1 MPPASEFLRFEILG
15 PMRAWRSTTELDLG
29 VPQQRALLGLLLIR
43 TGEHLRLSEIVD
55 VLWAERPPA
64 TAVNVVHRY
73 VGLLRRLLEPELPP
87 RAPGSLLLR
96 EAGGYRLLVAPDSVD
111 LLRHRDLAHRA
122 RQAADGG
129 RLDAA
134 LELFAD
140 ALALW
145 RGPVATGV
153 PEQVR
158 SHPVFGGVDR
168 AYLDSVAEA
177 ADVALRCARAERV
190 VGLLRQAVAL
200 DPLNEPLH
208 ARLVLALAA
217 SGHRAQALAV
227 YDAIHTRLA
236 EDLDV
241 PPGPEL
247 REAHRQVTTPTTRE
261 TTPGG
266 ARPPWVRP
274 AQLPTDLP
282 VFAGRH
288 AELTQLLDLLPP
300 SGQSGGTGQSTGTGQ
315 PTGSGQ
321 CGGTEQSGGAVRF
334 TGPAQ
339 SAGAGQA
346 GGPGQPTGAGKQPTR
361 ARQTGGTGQ
370 PTGSGQPTG
379 RRQTGGTGQP
389 TGAGQPTG
397 SGQCG
402 GTEQSGGAVRFTGS
416 VQPAGA
422 GQTGGTG
429 QPTGSAQPTGRQPIG
444 SEQST
449 GTRQPTG
456 SGQSGGAGQ
465 ATAAGQYGG
474 TEQYGGAVRFT
485 DSAQPT
491 GAGQST
497 GTGQPTDPVLPT
509 DATQPTGPGQP
520 AGAPQTHTAT
530 IVVISG
536 MAGVGKSSLAVHWA
550 HRIAERFPDGQLY
563 LNLRGFDPGGSPTQP
578 AEAIAGMLHAL
589 GVPPQH
595 LPTGLDAQAALY
607 RSLLADRRVLVLLD
621 NARDHDQVRPLLPG
635 SPGCLALVT
644 SRSQLPGLVASDGA
658 VPVLLRLPPVE
669 DARASLVRRIGQ
681 ERAAAEPRA
690 VADIIELCGRLPLAL
705 AIVAARAAL
714 HPGFPLAAVATEL
727 RRSHGSLDAFADTGS
742 AIDAR
747 AAFSWSYDALTP
759 ESARAFRLLALHPGP
774 DLTAAAAASLTGLP
788 VRRTRTLLAELTRA
802 HLLTEHSWG
811 RYTFHDLVRAYATEL
826 VEDHDTDATRR
837 SALHR
842 MLDHYVHT
850 AHPAALLLS
859 PDADLIPPGPALPG
873 VTPETLTD
881 DRQALDWL
889 TAEYTGLLPAMERA
903 AVSGFDAHLC
913 HLAWALEAFFDRRG
927 HWHDWHTAQRAALE
941 AAHRLADPEWQA
953 FAQRSL
959 ARVDGRLGHYAE
971 ARTGLDRAAEA
982 FDRLGDT
989 VRLAN
994 THRSLGWTSDQQGD
1008 LTAALAHNQ
1017 RALELFRAA
1026 GRRAAEARVLN
1037 AVGWYLSLLGRYD
1050 QALTHCE
1057 QALVMMRE
1065 TGDRYGEAA
1074 TWDSIG
1080 HAHHH
1085 LGQYKQAV
1093 IGFHNAL
1100 TVYRELGVPYQ
1111 EADTLTRLGDTRQA
1125 TGEQAAA
1132 RQSWQQALT
1141 LFTELGRP
1149 DEAEGV
1155 RARMRDRDR
1164 ERGLA

>member
-1 MPPASEFLRFEILG
+1 
-15 PMRAWRSTTELDLG
+15 MRAWRSTTELDLG
-29 VPQQRALLGLLLIR
+29 VPQQRALLGLLLVR
-43 TGEHLRLSEIVD
+43 AGEHLRLSEIVD

-73 VGLLRRLLEPELPP
+73 VGLLRRLLEPELSP

-96 EAGGYRLLVAPDSVD
+96 EAGGYRLMVVPDSVD

-129 RLDAA
+129 QLDAA
-134 LELFAD
+134 LELFTD

-158 SHPVFGGVDR
+158 SHPVFGGLDR
-168 AYLDSVAEA
+168 EHLDTVAEA
-177 ADVALRCARAERV
+177 ADVALRCARADRV
-190 VGLLRQAVAL
+190 VALLRQGVAL

-227 YDAIHTRLA
+227 YDAIHARLA

-247 REAHRQVTTPTTRE
+247 RAAHRQVTGPAARD
-261 TTPGG
+261 TTPGA

-274 AQLPTDLP
+274 AQLPADLA

-288 AELTQLLDLLPP
+288 AELTQLLGLLA
-300 SGQSGGTGQSTGTGQ
+300 GTEEPTGTGQ
-315 PTGSGQ
+315 PTG
-321 CGGTEQSGGAVRF
+321 
-334 TGPAQ
+334 
-339 SAGAGQA
+339 AGQPA
-346 GGPGQPTGAGKQPTR
+346 RT
-361 ARQTGGTGQ
+361 RQTGGTGQ
-370 PTGSGQPTG
+370 PTGSGQSTGPGQPTG
-379 RRQTGGTGQP
+379 RRQAGATGQP
-389 TGAGQPTG
+389 T
-397 SGQCG
+397 
-402 GTEQSGGAVRFTGS
+402 
-416 VQPAGA
+416 
-422 GQTGGTG
+422 TG
-429 QPTGSAQPTGRQPIG
+429 QPTGSP
-444 SEQST
+444 E
-449 GTRQPTG
+449 TR
-456 SGQSGGAGQ
+456 A
-465 ATAAGQYGG
+465 AT
-474 TEQYGGAVRFT
+474 
-485 DSAQPT
+485 
-491 GAGQST
+491 
-497 GTGQPTDPVLPT
+497 
-509 DATQPTGPGQP
+509 
-520 AGAPQTHTAT
+520 
-530 IVVISG
+530 VVMISG
-536 MAGVGKSSLAVHWA
+536 MAGVGKSALAVHWA
-550 HRIAERFPDGQLY
+550 HRIADRFPDGQLY
-563 LNLRGFDPGGSPTQP
+563 LNLRGFDPGGPPTQP
-578 AEAIAGMLHAL
+578 AEAVAGMLHAL

-658 VPVLLRLPPVE
+658 VPVPLHLPPVD
-669 DARASLVRRIGQ
+669 DARASLVRRIGP

-714 HPGFPLAAVATEL
+714 HPGFPLAAVAAEL
-727 RRSHGSLDAFADTGS
+727 RRTHGSLDAFADTGS

-788 VRRTRTLLAELTRA
+788 LRRTRTLLAELTRA

-859 PDADLIPPGPALPG
+859 PDTDLIPPGPALPG

-881 DRQALDWL
+881 DQQALDWL

-903 AVSGFDAHLC
+903 AASGFDAHLC
-913 HLAWALEAFFDRRG
+913 QLAWALEAFFDRRG
-927 HWHDWHTAQRAALE
+927 HWRDWHTAQRAALD

-953 FAQRSL
+953 FAARSL

-971 ARTGLDRAAEA
+971 ARARLDRAAEA

-1037 AVGWYLSLLGRYD
+1037 AVGWYLSQLGRYD

-1111 EADTLTRLGDTRQA
+1111 EADTLTRLGDTHHA
-1125 TGEQAAA
+1125 TGEHATA
-1132 RQSWQQALT
+1132 RDSWQQAIT

-1155 RARMRDRDR
+1155 RARMRDRNR

>member
-1 MPPASEFLRFEILG
+1 MRFEILG
-15 PMRAWRSTTELDLG
+15 PMRAWRSTAELDLG

-43 TGEHLRLSEIVD
+43 AGEHLRLSEIVD

-87 RAPGSLLLR
+87 RAAGTLLPR
-96 EAGGYRLLVAPDSVD
+96 EAGGYRLLVARDSVD

-122 RQAADGG
+122 GQAAAIGH
-129 RLDAA
+129 LEAA
-134 LELFAD
+134 LELFTD

-153 PEQVR
+153 PERVR
-158 SHPVFGGVDR
+158 RHQVFGALDR
-168 AYLDSVAEA
+168 EYLDTVAGA
-177 ADVALRCARAERV
+177 ADAALRCDRAERV
-190 VGLLRQAVAL
+190 VGPLRQAVTL
-200 DPLNEPLH
+200 DPLDEPLH

-227 YDAIHTRLA
+227 YDDIRTRLA

-241 PPGPEL
+241 PPGAEL
-247 REAHRQVTTPTTRE
+247 RAAHQRVTGATVRHSTPAGERQ
-261 TTPGG
+261 
-266 ARPPWVRP
+266 PPWVPP
-274 AQLPTDLP
+274 AQLPADLA
-282 VFAGRH
+282 VFSGRR
-288 AELTQLLDLLPP
+288 AELDQLLAMLP
-300 SGQSGGTGQSTGTGQ
+300 GTGQ
-315 PTGSGQ
+315 P
-321 CGGTEQSGGAVRF
+321 A
-334 TGPAQ
+334 A
-339 SAGAGQA
+339 
-346 GGPGQPTGAGKQPTR
+346 
-361 ARQTGGTGQ
+361 
-370 PTGSGQPTG
+370 
-379 RRQTGGTGQP
+379 
-389 TGAGQPTG
+389 
-397 SGQCG
+397 
-402 GTEQSGGAVRFTGS
+402 
-416 VQPAGA
+416 
-422 GQTGGTG
+422 
-429 QPTGSAQPTGRQPIG
+429 
-444 SEQST
+444 
-449 GTRQPTG
+449 
-456 SGQSGGAGQ
+456 
-465 ATAAGQYGG
+465 ATAA
-474 TEQYGGAVRFT
+474 
-485 DSAQPT
+485 
-491 GAGQST
+491 
-497 GTGQPTDPVLPT
+497 
-509 DATQPTGPGQP
+509 
-520 AGAPQTHTAT
+520 
-530 IVVISG
+530 VISG
-536 MAGVGKSSLAVHWA
+536 MAGIGKSTLAVHWA
-550 HRIAERFPDGQLY
+550 HRIADRFPDGQLY
-563 LNLRGFDPGGSPTQP
+563 LNLRGFDPGGPPTQP

-589 GVPPQH
+589 GVPPRH

-607 RSLLADRRVLVLLD
+607 RSLLAGRRVLVVLD

-635 SPGCLALVT
+635 GPGCLALVT

-658 VPVLLRLPPVE
+658 VPVPLRLPPAD
-669 DARASLVRRIGQ
+669 DARAALVRRIGH

-690 VADIIELCGRLPLAL
+690 VEDIVELCGRLPLAL

-727 RRSHGSLDAFADTGS
+727 RRTHGSLDAFADTGS

-747 AAFSWSYDALTP
+747 AAFSWSYDALSA

-788 VRRTRTLLAELTRA
+788 PRRTRTLLAELTRA

-811 RYTFHDLVRAYATEL
+811 RYAFHDLVRAYATEL
-826 VEDHDTDATRR
+826 VEDQDTDATRR
-837 SALHR
+837 CALHR

-889 TAEYTGLLPAMERA
+889 TAEYTGLLPALERA
-903 AVSGFDAHLC
+903 AASGFDAHLC
-913 HLAWALEAFFDRRG
+913 RLAWALEAFFDRRG
-927 HWHDWHTAQRAALE
+927 HWHDWHTAQRAAL
-941 AAHRLADPEWQA
+941 AAARRLADPEWEA
-953 FAQRSL
+953 FATRSL

-971 ARTGLDRAAEA
+971 ARTRLDRAAEA

-1017 RALELFRAA
+1017 RALDLFRAA
-1026 GRRAAEARVLN
+1026 GHRAAEARVLN

-1050 QALTHCE
+1050 QALAHCE

-1074 TWDSIG
+1074 TWDSVG

-1111 EADTLTRLGDTRQA
+1111 EADTLARLGDTHHA
-1125 TGEQAAA
+1125 TGEHTTAGEAW
-1132 RQSWQQALT
+1132 RQALT

-1149 DEAEGV
+1149 DEAEQV
-1155 RARMRDRDR
+1155 RARMRDRTR

>member
-43 TGEHLRLSEIVD
+43 AGEHLRLSEIVD

-129 RLDAA
+129 QLDAA
-134 LELFAD
+134 LELFTD
-140 ALALW
+140 ALSLW

-168 AYLDSVAEA
+168 AYLDTVAET

-190 VGLLRQAVAL
+190 VGPLRKAVAL

-227 YDAIHTRLA
+227 YGAIHTRLA

-247 REAHRQVTTPTTRE
+247 RAAHRQVTGPAAPE

-266 ARPPWVRP
+266 APTERQPPWVRP
-274 AQLPTDLP
+274 AQLPTELA

-288 AELTQLLDLLPP
+288 AELTQLLGLLP
-300 SGQSGGTGQSTGTGQ
+300 
-315 PTGSGQ
+315 
-321 CGGTEQSGGAVRF
+321 
-334 TGPAQ
+334 
-339 SAGAGQA
+339 
-346 GGPGQPTGAGKQPTR
+346 GPG
-361 ARQTGGTGQ
+361 QTGGTGQ
-370 PTGSGQPTG
+370 
-379 RRQTGGTGQP
+379 TGGHVQP
-389 TGAGQPTG
+389 TGAGQPTD
-397 SGQCG
+397 
-402 GTEQSGGAVRFTGS
+402 
-416 VQPAGA
+416 
-422 GQTGGTG
+422 TG
-429 QPTGSAQPTGRQPIG
+429 QPTRA
-444 SEQST
+444 
-449 GTRQPTG
+449 
-456 SGQSGGAGQ
+456 
-465 ATAAGQYGG
+465 AT
-474 TEQYGGAVRFT
+474 V
-485 DSAQPT
+485 
-491 GAGQST
+491 
-497 GTGQPTDPVLPT
+497 
-509 DATQPTGPGQP
+509 
-520 AGAPQTHTAT
+520 
-530 IVVISG
+530 VVISG
-536 MAGVGKSSLAVHWA
+536 MAGVGKSTLAVHWA
-550 HRIAERFPDGQLY
+550 HRIADRFPDGQLY
-563 LNLRGFDPGGSPTQP
+563 LNLRGFDPGGPPTQP
-578 AEAIAGMLHAL
+578 TEAIAGMLHAL

-658 VPVLLRLPPVE
+658 VPVPLHLPPVD
-669 DARASLVRRIGQ
+669 DARASLVRRIGA

-727 RRSHGSLDAFADTGS
+727 RRTHGSLDAFADTGS
-742 AIDAR
+742 AVDAR

-788 VRRTRTLLAELTRA
+788 LRRTRTLLAELTRA

-826 VEDHDTDATRR
+826 VEDHETDATRR

-859 PDADLIPPGPALPG
+859 PDTDLIPPDPALPG

-881 DRQALDWL
+881 DQQALDWL

-903 AVSGFDAHLC
+903 AASGFDAHLC

-927 HWHDWHTAQRAALE
+927 HWHDWHTAQRAALD

-953 FAQRSL
+953 FATRSL

-971 ARTGLDRAAEA
+971 ARTRLDRAAEA

-1037 AVGWYLSLLGRYD
+1037 AVGWYLSQLGRYD

-1111 EADTLTRLGDTRQA
+1111 EADTLTRLGDTHHA
-1125 TGEQAAA
+1125 TGEHATA
-1132 RQSWQQALT
+1132 RDSWQQAIT
-1141 LFTELGRP
+1141 LFTDLGRT

-1155 RARMRDRDR
+1155 RARMRDRNR

>member
-1 MPPASEFLRFEILG
+1 
-15 PMRAWRSTTELDLG
+15 MRAWRSTTELDLG

-43 TGEHLRLSEIVD
+43 AGEHLRLSEIVD

-122 RQAADGG
+122 AQAADRGQ
-129 RLDAA
+129 LDVASG
-134 LELFAD
+134 LFVD

-153 PEQVR
+153 PER
-158 SHPVFGGVDR
+158 MRGHPVFTGLDR
-168 AYLDSVAEA
+168 AYLDTVAEA
-177 ADVALRCARAERV
+177 ADVALRCDRAERV
-190 VGLLRQAVAL
+190 VGLLRKAVAL

-208 ARLVLALAA
+208 ARLVLALSA

-227 YDAIHTRLA
+227 YDDIHTRLA
-236 EDLDV
+236 EELDV
-241 PPGPEL
+241 TPGPEL
-247 REAHRQVTTPTTRE
+247 RAAHRQMTGPATRDTTPAGAAGNAGA
-261 TTPGG
+261 TPE
-266 ARPPWVRP
+266 RQPPWVRP
-274 AQLPTDLP
+274 AQLPADLA
-282 VFAGRH
+282 VFSGRQ
-288 AELTQLLDLLPP
+288 AELTRLLAMLPD
-300 SGQSGGTGQSTGTGQ
+300 TTV
-315 PTGSGQ
+315 
-321 CGGTEQSGGAVRF
+321 A
-334 TGPAQ
+334 
-339 SAGAGQA
+339 
-346 GGPGQPTGAGKQPTR
+346 
-361 ARQTGGTGQ
+361 
-370 PTGSGQPTG
+370 
-379 RRQTGGTGQP
+379 
-389 TGAGQPTG
+389 
-397 SGQCG
+397 
-402 GTEQSGGAVRFTGS
+402 
-416 VQPAGA
+416 
-422 GQTGGTG
+422 
-429 QPTGSAQPTGRQPIG
+429 
-444 SEQST
+444 
-449 GTRQPTG
+449 
-456 SGQSGGAGQ
+456 
-465 ATAAGQYGG
+465 
-474 TEQYGGAVRFT
+474 
-485 DSAQPT
+485 
-491 GAGQST
+491 
-497 GTGQPTDPVLPT
+497 
-509 DATQPTGPGQP
+509 
-520 AGAPQTHTAT
+520 
-530 IVVISG
+530 VISG
-536 MAGVGKSSLAVHWA
+536 MAGVGKSTLAVHWA
-550 HRIAERFPDGQLY
+550 HRVADRFPDGQLY
-563 LNLRGFDPGGSPTQP
+563 LNLRGFDPGGPPTQP
-578 AEAIAGMLHAL
+578 AEAVAGILHAL
-589 GVPPQH
+589 GVPSQH
-595 LPTGLDAQAALY
+595 LPAGLDAQTALY
-607 RSLLADRRVLVLLD
+607 RSLLADRRVLVVLD

-635 SPGCLALVT
+635 GPGCLALVT

-658 VPVLLRLPPVE
+658 VPVPLLLPPVD
-669 DARASLVRRIGQ
+669 DARAALVRRIGHD
-681 ERAAAEPRA
+681 RAAAEPRA

-714 HPGFPLAAVATEL
+714 NPGFPLAAVATEL
-727 RRSHGSLDAFADTGS
+727 RRGHGSLDAFADTGS

-759 ESARAFRLLALHPGP
+759 EAARAFRLLALHPGP

-826 VEDHDTDATRR
+826 AEDHDTDATRH

-850 AHPAALLLS
+850 AHPAAALLS
-859 PDADLIPPGPALPG
+859 PDADLVPPGPALPG

-903 AVSGFDAHLC
+903 AASGFDAQLC
-913 HLAWALEAFFDRRG
+913 HLAWSLEAFFDRRG
-927 HWHDWHTAQRAALE
+927 HWHDWHTAQRAALD
-941 AAHRLADPEWQA
+941 AADRLGHPEWQA
-953 FAQRSL
+953 YADRSL

-971 ARTGLDRAAEA
+971 ARTRLDRAAEA
-982 FDRLGDT
+982 FDRLGDP

-1026 GRRAAEARVLN
+1026 GQRAAEARVLN

-1050 QALTHCE
+1050 QALAHCE
-1057 QALVMMRE
+1057 RALVMMRD

-1111 EADTLTRLGDTRQA
+1111 EADTLARLGDTHRA
-1125 TGEQAAA
+1125 TGEHGTA
-1132 RQSWQQALT
+1132 REIWQQALT

-1149 DEAEGV
+1149 DEAAQV
-1155 RARMRDRDR
+1155 RARIRDPNR